1 MRPTARALLLLS
13 ALALPAMLAPAPGV
27 AQTGTPGAAAP
38 RAGTNVN
45 GIVAVINGDIVT
57 NADVDG
63 RRRLFALNA
72 GLAPNPQVLERLT
85 AQVTRLLVDEK
96 LRMQEVQRRRI
107 PVTDQDVAQAIG
119 ELERRNNLPAGALV
133 GQLRRAGV
141 EPRVMYDQLR
151 VQIGW
156 SRLLRQLL
164 GPAGQPSD
172 AEVAEQIA
180 LQRARTG
187 QPEYLVS
194 EIFVPVDD
202 PAEEPEVRRFVDDVV
217 SQLRQG
223 VPFPVAATQFS
234 QSQTALQG
242 GDLGWVGLETL
253 DPDVARIVGQMP
265 PGAVS
270 SAIAVPGGFQIVALR
285 QRREVGRD
293 EATILSIRQVFF
305 PFSGALNPQAPTPQ
319 QIQTVERAR
328 ALAGSARSCEA
339 MEQAARASG
348 SDRNP
353 DPGPVR
359 LEGIQ
364 PPPLRQLIGGLQ
376 PGRASQPV
384 IAPDGVAVI
393 MVCSRETR
401 NQAEVTPDAA
411 RGQLIRDRVE
421 LLSRQIQRD
430 LRRRAQI
437 EMRS

>member
-13 ALALPAMLAPAPGV
+13 ALVLPALPAAPQ
-27 AQTGTPGAAAP
+27 AQTAAPAAP
-38 RAGTNVN
+38 RAGGAVN
-45 GIVAVINGDIVT
+45 SIVAVINGDIVT
-57 NADVDG
+57 SADVDG

-119 ELERRNNLPAGALV
+119 ELERRNNLPAGGLV
-133 GQLRRAGV
+133 AQLRRSGV
-141 EPRVMYDQLR
+141 EPRVLYDQLR

-164 GPAGQPSD
+164 GPAGQPTD

-202 PAEEPEVRRFVDDVV
+202 PSEEPEVRRFVDDVV
-217 SQLRQG
+217 GQLRQG

-270 SAIAVPGGFQIVALR
+270 NAIAVPGGFQIVALR

-293 EATILSIRQVFF
+293 EATMLTLRQVFF
-305 PFSGALNPQAPTPQ
+305 PFPGTLNPQAPTPQ

-328 ALAGSARSCEA
+328 ALSGSARSCEA

-353 DPGPVR
+353 DPGAVR

-393 MVCSRETR
+393 MVCTRETR
-401 NQAEVTPDAA
+401 NQAEMTPDMA